1 MMMMDDGY
9 FQMPRPSWL
18 YVQQL
23 ATDENM
29 HYFGLALFW
38 LLSNRVSSK
47 LCMNTEMKK
56 WGC

>member
-1 MMMMDDGY
+1 
-9 FQMPRPSWL
+9 MPRPSWL

-38 LLSNRVSSK
+38 LLSDRVSSK
-47 LCMNTEMKK
+47 LLHEYRNEKMGMLTKS
-56 WGC
+56 